1 MARNETFFLDG
12 PAGRLEALLQHP
24 EGPPKGTAL
33 VCHAHPLQGGIM
45 HFKLLF
51 RAAKVLQEAGYACLR
66 FNFRGVG
73 GSAGTHD
80 HGIGEQDDVRA
91 ALGEL
96 DRRFPGL
103 PRVLGGFS
111 FGSVMA
117 LEVGARLPGLQG
129 LFGLGFPVRTVADP
143 GFLTRIEAPLLM
155 VQGEHDAFGRG
166 EDLRNLL
173 SELKIRANLEIV
185 PGADHFFTG
194 VEERAME
201 ALRAWTAALPRP

>member
-1 MARNETFFLDG
+1 MARNETFFIDG

-24 EGPPKGTAL
+24 EGPPRGGAL

-45 HFKLLF
+45 HFKLVF

-73 GSAGTHD
+73 GSAGVHD
-80 HGIGEQDDVRA
+80 GGIGEQDDVRA

-103 PRVLGGFS
+103 PQILGGFS

-117 LEVGARLPGLQG
+117 LEVAATLPRADG
-129 LFGLGFPVRTVADP
+129 LFGLGFPLRNIPDP
-143 GFLTRIEAPLLM
+143 SFLSRIKAPLLLI
-155 VQGEHDAFGRG
+155 QGERDPFGPG
-166 EDLRNLL
+166 GDLRNLL
-173 SELKIRANLEIV
+173 SQLKIRAELEIV

-194 VEERAME
+194 LEAQAME
-201 ALRAWTAALPRP
+201 LLRGFVTALPPP